1 MAGSSGNQSDNSNH
15 VSESVSALAGPDPEA
30 PALLIGSHY
39 DTVYDAGQY
48 DGAMGIIVGE

>member
-1 MAGSSGNQSDNSNH
+1 MGA
-15 VSESVSALAGPDPEA
+15 VGPEADA

-48 DGAMGIIVGE
+48 DGAMGIIVGK